1 MIKFLK
7 KYIPYALVGLLVL
20 QAVSDLMGVP
30 LFTIQL
36 VNLIGIIGWIS
47 YIEVVRLDTEA

>member
-47 YIEVVRLDTEA
+47 YTEVVCLDTEA